1 MQKLY
6 CYVENNTFIRLAD
19 ALCGLVRDVEDGQE
33 WASEMLRRLEKKKA
47 VPKKKLRKKKS
58 GRNPVA

>member
-47 VPKKKLRKKKS
+47 VSAL
-58 GRNPVA
+58 